1 MSFCFRVSTIAA
13 LLAGLG
19 LLASGCA
26 EKVDPEALRRQIEA
40 HRAELDALAIEP
52 EKADLLFSDDLEGL
66 AGKKDSAAAALESG
80 NLPDAAA
87 RYEELLTASKDFA
100 RRVEESAWVSELE
113 EDRAD
118 WAEAVCAAHDGGY
131 VVAGVVTHEDRG
143 DKDVYLAKLTPTGEE
158 VWRRVFGGPEKELAP
173 QVRPTP
179 DGGYLLS
186 AQTSSFKDYNGDI
199 FVVKTDGNGEEEW
212 SKTYGGSGTDA
223 PVDALPLGDGGRIL
237 IVGRAFNG
245 ADGMDVYTALT
256 DSAGE
261 ILHEARVGGTGD
273 QYINSVA
280 AGTVSP
286 EGLLLAGVDGD
297 LNLNATK
304 PLLIRIEIVED
315 AVRVAEKIAVDLGG
329 YVNPNSIFAVAGE
342 GETIMTAG
350 LITEDKQI
358 RAWSGHDASEDIV
371 VAAVGG
377 SGAIRWRS
385 QFGGNAWDSPR
396 GLAALKG
403 GGHAVLA
410 QTRSY
415 GAGEED
421 LYLFAVDASGE
432 EVWART
438 IGTDAFEVGHA
449 FYAAPAGGFLIAGGR
464 KAERRDSTLNTLL
477 VKTNSTGHSWNDGAI
492 YASAKLVP
500 IVVAVA
506 ATPQGATGSL
516 SETAV
521 KVGEQ
526 APEIEAAEWIHA
538 DDTISLAGLRGQVV
552 VVEFWA
558 TWCGPCRQ
566 STPHL
571 VELSHKYKDR
581 GVTFL
586 GMTDEP
592 RAEAPVD
599 AFIKEFSVDY
609 IIGAGSQSILTY
621 GVMGVPTAFVIDGEG
636 VVQWVGHPM
645 NALEEAI
652 EAALDSE
659 SAEPGTS

>member
-1 MSFCFRVSTIAA
+1 
-13 LLAGLG
+13 
-19 LLASGCA
+19 
-26 EKVDPEALRRQIEA
+26 
-40 HRAELDALAIEP
+40 
-52 EKADLLFSDDLEGL
+52 
-66 AGKKDSAAAALESG
+66 
-80 NLPDAAA
+80 
-87 RYEELLTASKDFA
+87 
-100 RRVEESAWVSELE
+100 
-113 EDRAD
+113 
-118 WAEAVCAAHDGGY
+118 
-131 VVAGVVTHEDRG
+131 
-143 DKDVYLAKLTPTGEE
+143 
-158 VWRRVFGGPEKELAP
+158 
-173 QVRPTP
+173 
-179 DGGYLLS
+179 
-186 AQTSSFKDYNGDI
+186 
-199 FVVKTDGNGEEEW
+199 
-212 SKTYGGSGTDA
+212 
-223 PVDALPLGDGGRIL
+223 
-237 IVGRAFNG
+237 
-245 ADGMDVYTALT
+245 MDVYTALT

-286 EGLLLAGVDGD
+286 DGLLLAGVEGD
-297 LNLNATK
+297 INLNATK

-385 QFGGNAWDSPR
+385 QFGGDAWDSPR
-396 GLAALKG
+396 GLAAMNG
-403 GGHAVLA
+403 GGHAILA

-449 FYAAPAGGFLIAGGR
+449 FYAAPAGGFLIVGGR
-464 KAERRDSTLNTLL
+464 KAARRDSALNTLF
-477 VKTNSTGHSWNDGAI
+477 VKTNSTGHSWKDGAI

-500 IVVAVA
+500 IVVAVV
-506 ATPQGATGSL
+506 ATPQGAPGSL
-516 SETAV
+516 FETTV
-521 KVGEQ
+521 NVGEQ
-526 APEIEAAEWIHA
+526 APEVEAAEWIHT
-538 DDTISLAGLRGQVV
+538 DDGISLTGLRGQVV

-558 TWCGPCRQ
+558 TWCVPCRQ

-571 VELSHKYKDR
+571 VELNQKYKDR

-586 GMTDEP
+586 GMTDE
-592 RAEAPVD
+592 RRSEAPVD

-609 IIGAGSQSILTY
+609 IIGVGSQSIQTY
-621 GVMGVPTAFVIDGEG
+621 GVNGVPTAFVINGEG
-636 VVQWVGHPM
+636 VVQWIGHPM
-645 NALEEAI
+645 DALDEAV
-652 EAALDSE
+652 EAALQGE
-659 SAEPGTS
+659 SAEPKAS